1 MVIKRPGGECRW
13 APALLENSLLQ
24 LNLVIAQ
31 FPGSCNKWPAFYGVN
46 KILCEGK
53 YRDHEVETYHI
64 LMEKIKYFATPFTHE
79 PKKFD

>member
-1 MVIKRPGGECRW
+1 MSLRLTFMRGLVFPYPNIHINFFSLWLLKDQES
-13 APALLENSLLQ
+13 AALLENSLLQ

-53 YRDHEVETYHI
+53 YRAH
-64 LMEKIKYFATPFTHE
+64 
-79 PKKFD
+79 